1 MNVIASIYYPATVAA
16 ILWLLF
22 LRVGARFFA
31 KPPGRGA
38 VIGAGVLAAAIC
50 FVPVAGLPLWRLGFG
65 LWPNP
70 SLPLVGLMIATLSA
84 RVGGRMLLTATD
96 RESIWIFGAVAG
108 SILYLHNA
116 VPLGADLYYW
126 GWDSRVM
133 PIVVGL
139 VTVGLLRAGY
149 RLGALLLLAMIA
161 SAAGALESTNLWD
174 YVVDPVYWLISLGVV
189 TKRAVAVWKQ
199 RCSPSGEIATAVRP

>member
-1 MNVIASIYYPATVAA
+1 MNVIASIYYPATVSA
-16 ILWLLF
+16 ILWLLL
-22 LRVGARFFA
+22 LRVGVRFFP
-31 KPPGRGA
+31 KSPGRGT
-38 VIGAGVLAAAIC
+38 VIGAGVLAAAIG

-65 LWPNP
+65 VWPNP

-84 RVGGRMLLTATD
+84 QVAGRTLFTAMD

-108 SILYLHNA
+108 SILYLHNV

-139 VTVGLLRAGY
+139 VAVGLLRAGY

-161 SAAGALESTNLWD
+161 FAAGALESTNLWD

-189 TKRAVAVWKQ
+189 TKRTIGAWK
-199 RCSPSGEIATAVRP
+199 RRRSPSGDIGTADRP

>member
-1 MNVIASIYYPATVAA
+1 MNVIAFIYYPATVAV
-16 ILWLLF
+16 ILWLLL
-22 LRVGARFFA
+22 LRVGGRFLGAQPARS
-31 KPPGRGA
+31 KL
-38 VIGAGVLAAAIC
+38 IGAGVVAFALC
-50 FVPVAGLPLWRLGFG
+50 FVPIGGLPLWRLGFG
-65 LWPNP
+65 FWPNP

-84 RVGGRMLLTATD
+84 RIAGRTLLTVAD
-96 RESIWIFGAVAG
+96 RGSIWIFGAVAG

-149 RLGALLLLAMIA
+149 RLGALLLVAMIA
-161 SAAGALESTNLWD
+161 FAAGALESTNLWD

-189 TKRAVAVWKQ
+189 TKRAIGAWK
-199 RCSPSGEIATAVRP
+199 RRRSPSGEIATADRP

>member
-1 MNVIASIYYPATVAA
+1 MNAVASLYYPVVVAA
-16 ILWLLF
+16 ILWLLILGVGGIF
-22 LRVGARFFA
+22 LGAQPARSKLF
-31 KPPGRGA
+31 
-38 VIGAGVLAAAIC
+38 GAGVVAFALC
-50 FVPVAGLPLWRLGFG
+50 FVPIGGLPLWRLGFG

-84 RVGGRMLLTATD
+84 RVAGRTLFTAMD

-108 SILYLHNA
+108 SILYLHNV

-133 PIVVGL
+133 PIGVGL
-139 VTVGLLRAGY
+139 VAVGLLRAGY

-161 SAAGALESTNLWD
+161 FAAGALESTNLWD

-189 TKRAVAVWKQ
+189 TKRAVGAWK
-199 RCSPSGEIATAVRP
+199 RRRSPGGETTTADRP